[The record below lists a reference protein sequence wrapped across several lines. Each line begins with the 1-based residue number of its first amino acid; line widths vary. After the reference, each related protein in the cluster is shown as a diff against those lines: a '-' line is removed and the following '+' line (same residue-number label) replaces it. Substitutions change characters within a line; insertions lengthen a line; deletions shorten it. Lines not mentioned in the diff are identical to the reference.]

1 MIFETRKSKDWDSR
15 VPHAELMARSPG
27 FRDLRDR
34 ILAFAEPNA
43 GESVVDVGAGTGLL
57 TLAVAPRV
65 EHVWAIDFSPA
76 MCEYLG
82 VKASSAGLEN
92 VDVVVASAASLPLVD
107 NVADLVISNYCLHEL
122 GHEDKML
129 ALGEA
134 MRVLRPGGR
143 LVFGDM
149 MFSLNPMAA
158 RDRTVVTDKV
168 RSLASRGLPGI
179 WRIIKNGLRLISGR
193 WEAPANVEWW
203 QQALRTA
210 GFERVSIQTLSHE
223 GGIAVAYAPG
233 NPSSRAPASDGASE
247 PALART
253 AGE

>member
-1 MIFETRKSKDWDSR
+1 MIFETRKSKDWDAR
-15 VPHAELMARSPG
+15 VPHAELMARSEG

-34 ILAFAEPNA
+34 ILALAEPDA
-43 GESVVDVGAGTGLL
+43 GQTVVDVGAGTGLL

-76 MCEYLG
+76 MCEYLS
-82 VKASSAGLEN
+82 VKADSAGLEN

-107 NVADLVISNYCLHEL
+107 DVADLVISNYCLHEL

-129 ALGEA
+129 ALAEA

-149 MFSLNPMAA
+149 MFSLNPMEV
-158 RDRTVVTDKV
+158 RDRTVVADKL
-168 RSLASRGLPGI
+168 RSMASRGLPGI
-179 WRIIKNGLRLISGR
+179 WRIVKNAFRLLSGR
-193 WEAPANVEWW
+193 WEAPANVQWW

-223 GGIAVAYAPG
+223 GGLAIAH
-233 NPSSRAPASDGASE
+233 APAARSTVPPSLDGVTE
-247 PALART
+247 PALAAT
-253 AGE
+253 D

>member
-27 FRDLRDR
+27 FKDLRDR
-34 ILAFAEPNA
+34 ILALA
-43 GESVVDVGAGTGLL
+43 GPDSGQTVVDVGAGTGLL
-57 TLAVAPRV
+57 TLAVAPGV

-76 MCEYLG
+76 MCEYLA
-82 VKASSAGLEN
+82 VKAASAGLEN

-107 NVADLVISNYCLHEL
+107 SVADLVISNYCLHEL

-149 MFSLNPMAA
+149 MFSLNPMAV
-158 RDRTVVTDKV
+158 RDRTVVTDKI

-179 WRIIKNGLRLISGR
+179 WRIVKNGFRLLSGR
-193 WEAPANVEWW
+193 WEAPANVDWW

-210 GFERVSIQTLSHE
+210 GFERIDIQTLSHE

-233 NPSSRAPASDGASE
+233 DPAAVTRSLDGASE
-247 PALART
+247 PALA
-253 AGE
+253 ASE

>member
-34 ILAFAEPNA
+34 ILALAEPDV
-43 GESVVDVGAGTGLL
+43 GQTVVDVGAGTGLL

-76 MCEYLG
+76 MCEYLS
-82 VKASSAGLEN
+82 VKAGSAGLEN

-107 NVADLVISNYCLHEL
+107 DVADLVISNYCLHEL

-158 RDRTVVTDKV
+158 RDRTVVTDKL
-168 RSLASRGLPGI
+168 RSMASRGLPGI
-179 WRIIKNGLRLISGR
+179 WRIVKNAFRLISGR

-210 GFERVSIQTLSHE
+210 GFERVDIHTLSHE
-223 GGIAVAYAPG
+223 GGIAIAYAPG
-233 NPSSRAPASDGASE
+233 APAGASPDLGGAAE
-247 PALART
+247 PALTGA
-253 AGE
+253 AE